1 MLPQTETQLVD
12 IVGHRNSAPWVYS
25 DTVKEH
31 FFRPKNLVMGEVD
44 FEYNGLGLVGSPA
57 CGDMMR
63 LWINVD
69 PADER
74 IKLCRWSTFGC
85 GSAIAST
92 SMMSVMVTE
101 QEGMP
106 VEAALK
112 LTPMMIVER
121 LMGLPER
128 KFHCS
133 VLGDKA
139 LRMAINDYFR
149 RTGQD
154 ARITQEAGRMIDPAA
169 KVTDKDIED
178 AVLHGARTLDD
189 LQQKTKVGI
198 GNPAVLTEVEQ
209 LLRFYVEKYYG

>member
-1 MLPQTETQLVD
+1 MSQQTEEQLVD
-12 IVGHRNSAPWVYS
+12 IVGQRNSAPWVYS

-31 FFRPKNLVMGEVD
+31 FFRPKNLVMGEVN

-63 LWINVD
+63 LWIYVD
-69 PADER
+69 PATER
-74 IKLCRWSTFGC
+74 VKICRWNTFGC

-92 SMMSVMVTE
+92 SMLSVMVTE
-101 QEGMP
+101 NEGMAV
-106 VEAALK
+106 VEALK
-112 LTPMMIVER
+112 ITPMMIVER
-121 LMGLPER
+121 LCGLPER

-139 LRMAINDYFR
+139 LRGAINDYFR
-149 RTGQD
+149 RTGQEG
-154 ARITQEAGRMIDPAA
+154 RMMSEAGRMIDPDA

-209 LLRFYVEKYYG
+209 LLRFYLEKYYG

>member
-1 MLPQTETQLVD
+1 MSSPTETELVD

-31 FFRPKNLVMGEVD
+31 FFRPKNLVMGNVD

-69 PADER
+69 PSDER
-74 IKLCRWSTFGC
+74 IKLCRWNTFGC

-92 SMMSVMVTE
+92 SMLSVMVTE
-101 QEGMP
+101 NDGMP
-106 VEAALK
+106 VETALK

-121 LMGLPER
+121 LCGLPER

-139 LRMAINDYFR
+139 LRGAINDYFR
-149 RTGQD
+149 RTGQMN
-154 ARITQEAGRMIDPAA
+154 RITQEAARMIDPDT
-169 KVTDKDIED
+169 KVTDKDIEE
-178 AVLHGARTLDD
+178 AVLHGARTLEQ
-189 LQQKTKVGI
+189 LQEQTKIGI
-198 GNPAVLTEVEQ
+198 GNPAVLTEAEQ